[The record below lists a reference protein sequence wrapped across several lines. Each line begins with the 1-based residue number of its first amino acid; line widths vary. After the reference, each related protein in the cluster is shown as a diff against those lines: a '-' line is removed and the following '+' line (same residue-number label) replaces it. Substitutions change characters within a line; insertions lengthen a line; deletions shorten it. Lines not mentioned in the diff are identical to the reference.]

1 MSANKFPA
9 RYLNNLRVSIGAHN
23 CEVKT
28 YSLILVRHGESQWNE
43 QNLFTGWV
51 DVDLS
56 QKGLAEAARAG
67 EMLKD
72 AGVLPD
78 VLHTSLLRRAI
89 KTADI
94 ALDVASRHW
103 IPVQRTWRL
112 NERHYGALQGK
123 DKAQTLAE
131 YGEAQFQLWRRSFD
145 TPPPAIDPESEFA
158 QTHDPR
164 YSDLGQDLPG
174 TECLADVVVRM
185 LPYWESNIVPDL
197 KSGKTV
203 MVAAHGNSLRALVKH
218 LDGVG
223 DDDIAGLNI
232 PTGIPLVYE
241 LDENLKPLVPGGR
254 YLDPEAAAVAAAAV
268 ANQGKK

>member
-1 MSANKFPA
+1 M
-9 RYLNNLRVSIGAHN
+9 
-23 CEVKT
+23 KT

-185 LPYWESNIVPDL
+185 LPYWESKIVPDL

-268 ANQGKK
+268 ANQGKI